1 VTDSRPIL
9 QDLLGLFHQGLVLPI
24 RFFPNS
30 SYEYAEHL
38 LNKAAS
44 ELAALNKAKRKWLGS
59 QFSDYATGE
68 SNDPYYD
75 LCFRQ
80 SEPLDEAFE
89 DIAVRIF
96 SPLLAHSKEIVL

>member
-1 VTDSRPIL
+1 MTDSGPIL
-9 QDLLGLFHQGLVLPI
+9 QDLLELFHQGLVLPI

-44 ELAALNKAKRKWLGS
+44 ELAALNKANRKWLGS
-59 QFSDYATGE
+59 QFGDHATGE
-68 SNDPYYD
+68 SNDPYYA

-80 SEPLDEAFE
+80 SEPLDQAFE
-89 DIAVRIF
+89 DIAVRVF
-96 SPLLAHSKEIVL
+96 SPLLAHSKEIML